1 MYLKGDIVVHDSPDY
16 GIVSRGHN
24 HNVNQQSDDI
34 TFSHSSIDV
43 TRERDTTVQHCEITE
58 WTEWSVCSQTCGKH
72 AFQYKRRTVVRKS
85 ENGGKQCPSKLERKR
100 KCGVPSCR
108 E

>member
-1 MYLKGDIVVHDSPDY
+1 MLHVIKGDLVVHDSPDY
-16 GIVSRGHN
+16 EVVFYGNDYEKEHQLDEVTVYN
-24 HNVNQQSDDI
+24 HVTQGNNNDI
-34 TFSHSSIDV
+34 KNCKMT
-43 TRERDTTVQHCEITE
+43 Q

-72 AFQYKRRTVVRKS
+72 AFQYKRRTIVQKPK
-85 ENGGKQCPSKLERKR
+85 NGGRQCPFKLERKR

>member
-16 GIVSRGHN
+16 GMVSRGQN
-24 HNVNQQSDDI
+24 HNVNQQYDDRSN
-34 TFSHSSIDV
+34 TDV
-43 TRERDTTVQHCEITE
+43 ARERDNTVQNCEITQ

-85 ENGGKQCPSKLERKR
+85 KNGGKQCPSKLERKR
-100 KCGVPSCR
+100 KCGVPNCR

>member
-16 GIVSRGHN
+16 GMVSRGQN
-24 HNVNQQSDDI
+24 HNVNQQSDDRSN
-34 TFSHSSIDV
+34 TDV
-43 TRERDTTVQHCEITE
+43 TRERDNTVQNCEITQ

-85 ENGGKQCPSKLERKR
+85 KNGGKQCPSKLERKR
-100 KCGVPSCR
+100 KCGVPKCR

>member
-16 GIVSRGHN
+16 GMVARGQN
-24 HNVNQQSDDI
+24 YNVNQQSDDRSN
-34 TFSHSSIDV
+34 TDV
-43 TRERDTTVQHCEITE
+43 TRERDNTVQNCEITQ

-72 AFQYKRRTVVRKS
+72 AFQYKRRTVVRKTK
-85 ENGGKQCPSKLERKR
+85 NGGKQCPSKLERKR
-100 KCGVPSCR
+100 KCGVPNCR